1 MNIQEDNMKMPLR
14 VLIVEDDF
22 TSRILLQEVMS
33 RYGVCHI
40 AVNGVEAVVAFQD
53 ALQNQ
58 KPYQLVFLD
67 IMMPEMDGQETLKRI
82 RAIEMEGGILLGHGA
97 KIIMQTAHTDAKNI
111 LESFSE
117 MCDAYLVKPIQ
128 VDKLKKELK
137 TLGLIE

>member
-1 MNIQEDNMKMPLR
+1 MKTPLR

-22 TSRILLQEVMS
+22 TNRVLLQEVMS

-40 AVNGVEAVVAFQD
+40 AVNGVEALVAFQD
-53 ALQNQ
+53 ALQNK
-58 KPYQLVFLD
+58 KPYHLVFLD

-82 RAIEMEGGILLGHGA
+82 RAIEKEGGIMLGHGA
-97 KIIMQTAHTDAKNI
+97 KIIMQTAHTDSKNI
-111 LESFSE
+111 LESFNE

-128 VDKLKKELK
+128 INKLNDELR

>member
-1 MNIQEDNMKMPLR
+1 MKMPLR

-33 RYGVCHI
+33 QYGACHI

-53 ALQNQ
+53 ALHNK

-82 RAIEMEGGILLGHGA
+82 RAIEEEDGIMLGHGA

-128 VDKLKKELK
+128 VDKLNKELK
-137 TLGLIE
+137 SLGLI

>member
-1 MNIQEDNMKMPLR
+1 MNMPLR

-33 RYGVCHI
+33 RYGTCHI
-40 AVNGVEAVVAFQD
+40 AVNGLEAVVAYND
-53 ALQNQ
+53 AFKNQ
-58 KPYQLVFLD
+58 KPYHLVFLD

-82 RAIEMEGGILLGHGA
+82 RAIEKEGGVMIGHGT
-97 KIIMQTAHTDAKNI
+97 KIIMQTAHTDSKNI
-111 LESFSE
+111 LESFNE

-128 VDKLKKELK
+128 INKLTDELR